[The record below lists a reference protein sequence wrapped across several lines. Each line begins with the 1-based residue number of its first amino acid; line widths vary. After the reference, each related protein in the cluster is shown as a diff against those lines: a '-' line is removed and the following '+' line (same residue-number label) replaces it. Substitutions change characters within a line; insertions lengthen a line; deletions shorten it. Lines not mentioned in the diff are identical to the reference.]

1 MQHRPRADSNR
12 GRQGA
17 GNLYYLKSEYEVK
30 VGLEAKVAGNS
41 AAWKLYL
48 PSPVVPGNQLPDE
61 RLGWG

>member
-17 GNLYYLKSEYEVK
+17 GHLSFIKTEYEVE
-30 VGLEAKVAGNS
+30 VGLEAKVAGSS
-41 AAWKLYL
+41 AAKKLYM
-48 PSPVVPGNQLPDE
+48 PSPVVPGNQIPDE